1 MANTTTT
8 TSYHLTPPPTRN
20 NELSAASNSNNSPI
34 SQRSPPS
41 PRTQSKSILTI
52 ALQKAQSAVEFD
64 AANDFTAALE
74 AYRETVELLSQVV
87 DKAVNDVERRR
98 LQLIELGVEFNE
110 LKHSTYVDR
119 IRLLSAISPDSSMDG
134 TDGIESDQTS
144 TENNNDGNKQNEN
157 STDLITSISL
167 SPITVSNSQHIEES
181 DGLTESD
188 DQKTETSSIKNAGPT
203 RVFIPPPPPNIAPP
217 TTSVNSRSFSTN
229 LISDDEDDKESIRSI
244 PPNTTNVANNI
255 TNTATASNISSS
267 SPYFVENFHKNN
279 KKSFAK
285 SRRPAPL
292 SSIQYNSPT
301 AVTTPVTSTVNYNTY
316 VTPRRTASNPGN
328 GLRKNNSLRFFNN
341 YSQSLPSQ
349 SFTQYLSQ
357 IPGTPTTPWT
367 SNSLPSPLSSPRS
380 SVTPTGTFKNDIT
393 SKNMD
398 LGYASCLL
406 NPLYNPLFYEKE
418 EETSNMV
425 EYGLPELPPNDIH
438 LKPFWLMRLLER
450 TMTTG
455 GYLTPKLYIPRHLWL
470 QGHAKLNAL
479 ETKISSCDVVLN
491 CLLRLT
497 KSSINDMDA
506 LAKELEGID
515 LILDGLQNSLARKIS
530 YIESTTGKG
539 KQSASSL
546 MSWGSK
552 LSRGLDRMGMSNAM
566 IRSEEANGY
575 VDVLLKLFQNVDIVG
590 Q

>member
-98 LQLIELGVEFNE
+98 LQLI
-110 LKHSTYVDR
+110 HSTYVDR

-157 STDLITSISL
+157 STDLIK
-167 SPITVSNSQHIEES
+167 ES

-292 SSIQYNSPT
+292 SSIQYNS
-301 AVTTPVTSTVNYNTY
+301 
-316 VTPRRTASNPGN
+316 RT
-328 GLRKNNSLRFFNN
+328 
-341 YSQSLPSQ
+341 SLPSQ

>member
-1 MANTTTT
+1 MIK
-8 TSYHLTPPPTRN
+8 
-20 NELSAASNSNNSPI
+20 PI
-34 SQRSPPS
+34 SP
-41 PRTQSKSILTI
+41 T
-52 ALQKAQSAVEFD
+52 
-64 AANDFTAALE
+64 
-74 AYRETVELLSQVV
+74 
-87 DKAVNDVERRR
+87 
-98 LQLIELGVEFNE
+98 
-110 LKHSTYVDR
+110 
-119 IRLLSAISPDSSMDG
+119 SSM
-134 TDGIESDQTS
+134 
-144 TENNNDGNKQNEN
+144 
-157 STDLITSISL
+157 
-167 SPITVSNSQHIEES
+167 
-181 DGLTESD
+181 TES
-188 DQKTETSSIKNAGPT
+188 
-203 RVFIPPPPPNIAPP
+203 
-217 TTSVNSRSFSTN
+217 TTGSFSTN

-292 SSIQYNSPT
+292 SSIQ
-301 AVTTPVTSTVNYNTY
+301 
-316 VTPRRTASNPGN
+316 RTASNPGN

>member
-20 NELSAASNSNNSPI
+20 NELSAASNSNNSPL

-98 LQLIELGVEFNE
+98 LQLIELG
-110 LKHSTYVDR
+110 HSTYVDR

-134 TDGIESDQTS
+134 TDGIESD
-144 TENNNDGNKQNEN
+144 NKQNEN
-157 STDLITSISL
+157 STDLIK
-167 SPITVSNSQHIEES
+167 ES

-217 TTSVNSRSFSTN
+217 TTSVNSSPRSFSTN

-244 PPNTTNVANNI
+244 PQNTTNVANNI

-316 VTPRRTASNPGN
+316 VPPRRTASNPGN

-425 EYGLPELPPNDIH
+425 EYGLPESPPNDIH

-497 KSSINDMDA
+497 KSSINDMDT